1 MKTPLITITLPRNEW
16 DKIAAVLYEDALKH
30 LDIAKRPCE
39 PDTLI
44 RYLGI
49 IKKQLRLARY
59 LKAHITTSKDDDN
72 TPF

>member
-16 DKIAAVLYEDALKH
+16 DKIAAVLLEDAYNK
-30 LDIAKRPCE
+30 ISAAKRPCD

-44 RYLGI
+44 FYLET

-59 LKAHITTSKDDDN
+59 LNSKLN
-72 TPF
+72 QP